1 MKPKKY
7 KRERVHFKGIH
18 PSAWEH
24 PADRA
29 ALNALQKVP
38 GLDIAIK
45 TFFGATTE
53 KSLRLITLGSA
64 VRVSKKQF
72 PQIHEI
78 YKEACKTLDFEKR
91 PELYISQNPF
101 FNAGAI
107 GMDNPFIVV
116 NSGLVDVMDDM
127 EIMGVLGH
135 ELGHIKSGHVL
146 YKTLLNFMV
155 MISAFTLQI
164 PLSGLAI
171 AGIIAALKEW
181 DRKSELSA
189 DRAALLTVQNP
200 EVSVQMLMKMAG
212 GRQLDQMDLG
222 EFIAQAE
229 EYNNSNTLLDNVYKF
244 LNTVGLS
251 HPMPV
256 IRVLEVMNWVRNG
269 DYEGILNG
277 VYNKDASNDFK
288 KDFSDASASY
298 KEDFKST
305 FDPLFKDASDKA
317 KDIFDGLFNKD
328 REN

>member
-1 MKPKKY
+1 MKPKEY
-7 KRERVHFKGIH
+7 NNVRIHFKGIH

-45 TFFGATTE
+45 TFVGGTTE

-72 PQIHEI
+72 PQIHEV

-91 PELYISQNPF
+91 PELYVSQNPF

-107 GMDNPFIVV
+107 GMDNPFIVL
-116 NSGLVDVMDDM
+116 NSGLVDIMDDKG
-127 EIMGVLGH
+127 IMGVLGH

-146 YKTLLNFMV
+146 YKTLLIL
-155 MISAFTLQI
+155 MIRLSTFTLNI

-189 DRAALLTVQNP
+189 DRAALLAVQDP
-200 EVSVQMLMKMAG
+200 EASIQMLMKMAG
-212 GRQLDQMDLG
+212 GRQIDQMNLG

-229 EYNNSNTLLDNVYKF
+229 EYNNSNSLMDNVYKF
-244 LNTVGLS
+244 LNTIGLS

-256 IRVLEVMNWVRNG
+256 IRTLELLNWVRNG
-269 DYEGILNG
+269 DYEGILRG
-277 VYNKDASNDFK
+277 YYSKEASNDFK
-288 KDFSDASASY
+288 KDFEDASNSY
-298 KEDFKST
+298 KEEFKNT
-305 FDPLFKDASDKA
+305 FDPILKNTSDKA
-317 KDIFDGLFNKD
+317 KEIFDGLFKGSKS
-328 REN
+328 